1 MYIDYYQN
9 RYNLLKILS
18 LLYMSFFNFK
28 YLIILFLPLM
38 YLDGVAQEKTRM
50 LLSLD
55 RKSSLFNPT
64 KVNTLGIRI
73 GYKYGCKVNMGI
85 GVYRAKD
92 ITFDYRL
99 DALDF
104 PNASTSLEA
113 KLNYVNVFV
122 EPILLSEKRKL
133 FSMPMSVGG
142 GNLKV
147 KYRELNTSKTQT
159 YFNDFVPVIDVAGV
173 FLFKAIPFVWIGG
186 GVGYRHLIHEDDLVN
201 EHFNTPYYMLKIKL
215 GRPCK
220 KAGVF
225 YKWRKNLFDKKK
237 DNKKEGIFDLNKKD

>member
-1 MYIDYYQN
+1 M
-9 RYNLLKILS
+9 R
-18 LLYMSFFNFK
+18 FFKYK
-28 YLIILFLPLM
+28 YLIALLVIFIFIN
-38 YLDGVAQEKTRM
+38 GFSQEKTRL

-64 KVNTLGIRI
+64 KVNTLGVRI
-73 GYKYGCKVNMGI
+73 GYKYGCKVNVGF
-85 GVYRAKD
+85 GVYRANNID
-92 ITFDYRL
+92 FDYRL
-99 DALDF
+99 DALKYPD
-104 PNASTSLEA
+104 ASTSLEA
-113 KLNYVNVFV
+113 RLNYVNLFV

-133 FSMPMSVGG
+133 FSMPMSIGA

-147 KYRELNTSKTQT
+147 KYRELNTSKTKT

-173 FLFKAIPFVWIGG
+173 FLFKAMPFVWVGG
-186 GVGYRHLIHEDDLVN
+186 GVGYRHFIHQDDIVN
-201 EHFNTPYYMLKIKL
+201 EHFNSPYYMLKLKI